1 MATADPTCCCA
12 RSITGKGAIRR
23 AEEKGFLLYIKSSMT
38 GNETAFLQKY
48 RAEHPTF
55 PHESTADQLFDEAQ
69 FEAYRAL
76 GEHVGEE
83 LFRPEL
89 VDPIQPEP
97 GQPKK
102 LADQPSVRE
111 WFQGLANS
119 LLEEHDDETPQ
130 RHSSGQAKGERVRTT
145 PRAIPVELEQ

>member
-1 MATADPTCCCA
+1 
-12 RSITGKGAIRR
+12 
-23 AEEKGFLLYIKSSMT
+23 MT
-38 GNETAFLQKY
+38 GNESEFLQKY

-89 VDPIQPEP
+89 VGPMQPGGKP
-97 GQPKK
+97 LPPQPM
-102 LADQPSVRE
+102 VRD

-119 LLEEHDDETPQ
+119 LLEPGD
-130 RHSSGQAKGERVRTT
+130 
-145 PRAIPVELEQ
+145 

>member
-1 MATADPTCCCA
+1 
-12 RSITGKGAIRR
+12 
-23 AEEKGFLLYIKSSMT
+23 MT
-38 GNETAFLQKY
+38 GNETEFLQKY

-89 VDPIQPEP
+89 VDPIRPGEP
-97 GQPKK
+97 P
-102 LADQPSVRE
+102 LPDQSTVRQ
-111 WFQGLANS
+111 WFQGLANG
-119 LLEEHDDETPQ
+119 LLE
-130 RHSSGQAKGERVRTT
+130 
-145 PRAIPVELEQ
+145 